1 MMDET
6 NTIARAA
13 FDERA
18 VPGVVAV
25 DVNSALLDH
34 GAAFSVAM
42 NMHVNGQPFRYASTH
57 KLPGDVAA
65 LARLAGQRL
74 ADWANRKVGA
84 ARGF

>member
-18 VPGVVAV
+18 APGVVAV

-34 GAAFSVAM
+34 GAAFGVAI
-42 NMHVNGQPFRYASTH
+42 NMHINGKPFRHASAH
-57 KLPGDVAA
+57 KLPGDVDA

-74 ADWANRKVGA
+74 ADWANRKVEA
-84 ARGF
+84 A